1 MRKLEGSSK
10 AVAEPQGA
18 GTLLAAHAANVKKV
32 SEVGRPR
39 SRSHHSSQMSKCH
52 DNLECQRGPFIAAT
66 LKAYL
71 LLNGTN
77 FGARMGVLWCLGGTF
92 TL

>member
-32 SEVGRPR
+32 SEVGR
-39 SRSHHSSQMSKCH
+39 RSHHTSQMSKCH
-52 DNLECQRGPFIAAT
+52 DNLECQRRPFIAGS

-71 LLNGTN
+71 LVDGSNC
-77 FGARMGVLWCLGGTF
+77 GANLGVLVLKRDIYSPI
-92 TL
+92 

>member
-32 SEVGRPR
+32 SEVGR
-39 SRSHHSSQMSKCH
+39 RSHHTSQMSKCH

-71 LLNGTN
+71 LLDGTN